1 MPSYNVSTQALQ
13 RLPSYIAYLK
23 SDACAGLQ
31 DVSARRIATALG
43 LSEIQ
48 VRKDLSSVSRSGG
61 RPKLGF
67 DRLELI
73 TDMEACLGF
82 DIVDSAALVGAG
94 RLGQALLHY
103 EGFAHSSVK
112 IVAAFDTNPDVIG
125 TSVNDVV
132 VYPAE
137 SLEDT
142 IRRMG
147 IHIGI
152 ITTPAASAQA
162 ICDSMVDSGI
172 LAIWNFAPTQLKVP
186 NYILVRS
193 ENMAGSLTLLSH
205 HLAQTLGQRNK

>member
-1 MPSYNVSTQALQ
+1 MPNYNVSTQALQ

-61 RPKLGF
+61 KPKLGF
-67 DRLELI
+67 DRRELI
-73 TDMEACLGF
+73 IDMESCLGF

-103 EGFAHSSVK
+103 EGFAHSCVK
-112 IVAAFDTNPDVIG
+112 IAAAFDTNPAVIG
-125 TSVNDVV
+125 ASVNNVTI
-132 VYPAE
+132 YPVDA
-137 SLEDT
+137 LEE
-142 IRRMG
+142 IVRRMG

-152 ITTPAASAQA
+152 ITTPASTAQE
-162 ICDSMVDSGI
+162 ICDSMVNSGI
-172 LAIWNFAPTQLKVP
+172 LAIWNFAPTTLKVP
-186 NYILVRS
+186 DYILVRS

-205 HLAQTLGQRNK
+205 HLAQALGQRNK

>member
-1 MPSYNVSTQALQ
+1 M
-13 RLPSYIAYLK
+13 
-23 SDACAGLQ
+23 
-31 DVSARRIATALG
+31 
-43 LSEIQ
+43 
-48 VRKDLSSVSRSGG
+48 
-61 RPKLGF
+61 
-67 DRLELI
+67 
-73 TDMEACLGF
+73 
-82 DIVDSAALVGAG
+82 
-94 RLGQALLHY
+94 
-103 EGFAHSSVK
+103 K